1 MLFED
6 WCKENKLEI
15 NNDKTKLIRLTQDV
29 RLNFVGYKL
38 SKGSKKRHTFVI
50 APKNQKK
57 IWSETKKRL
66 KWSMYNK
73 NYDYVLVYLRD
84 IFQYY
89 DICTNMTWLISRVY
103 LYLIILAIIKY
114 HWAWEGQMSIQT

>member
-38 SKGSKKRHTFVI
+38 SKSSKKRHTFVI
-50 APKNQKK
+50 APKN
-57 IWSETKKRL
+57 KRRFGV
-66 KWSMYNK
+66 K
-73 NYDYVLVYLRD
+73 LR
-84 IFQYY
+84 
-89 DICTNMTWLISRVY
+89 
-103 LYLIILAIIKY
+103 K
-114 HWAWEGQMSIQT
+114 G

>member
-38 SKGSKKRHTFVI
+38 SKS
-50 APKNQKK
+50 
-57 IWSETKKRL
+57 
-66 KWSMYNK
+66 
-73 NYDYVLVYLRD
+73 RD
-84 IFQYY
+84 RK
-89 DICTNMTWLISRVY
+89 SVV
-103 LYLIILAIIKY
+103 
-114 HWAWEGQMSIQT
+114 

>member
-38 SKGSKKRHTFVI
+38 SKSSKKRHTFVI

-57 IWSETKKRL
+57 IWSETVNVNIFLCKKW
-66 KWSMYNK
+66 KIIMYN
-73 NYDYVLVYLRD
+73 N
-84 IFQYY
+84 
-89 DICTNMTWLISRVY
+89 
-103 LYLIILAIIKY
+103 
-114 HWAWEGQMSIQT
+114 

>member
-38 SKGSKKRHTFVI
+38 SKSSKKRHTFVI
-50 APKNQKK
+50 APKN
-57 IWSETKKRL
+57 
-66 KWSMYNK
+66 
-73 NYDYVLVYLRD
+73 
-84 IFQYY
+84 
-89 DICTNMTWLISRVY
+89 
-103 LYLIILAIIKY
+103 
-114 HWAWEGQMSIQT
+114 